1 MGPILHAISQL
12 SSIAAVPVG
21 AVSVLPPQ
29 LSSVT
34 IRHPTPYAFWL
45 VDVLPFL
52 VTAACAFLIWKIFRW
67 WRAWFRGVIFE
78 AVGQAFTEARG
89 EGSQTGAAGGPGNR
103 RGETGE
109 HGGDENAVPP

>member
-12 SSIAAVPVG
+12 SSIAAVPIG

-52 VTAACAFLIWKIFRW
+52 VTAAFAFLIWKIFGW
-67 WRAWFRGVIFE
+67 WRAWFRGIIIE
-78 AVGQAFTEARG
+78 AVRQAFAEAKG
-89 EGSQTGAAGGPGNR
+89 EGSQPGAAGGQGIR
-103 RGETGE
+103 RGKTGE
-109 HGGDENAVPP
+109 HGGDENAVLP